1 MNLIRVPLSIFGAFF
16 SAMFAIEFIAVAK
29 NISPQH
35 ATGLAAV
42 AGGLFEAPF
51 SPIFWLL
58 AIVFLSLF
66 LATSKFAGKAPRI
79 LFFWI
84 PTLGISVIG
93 FAVLT
98 LLTYFWLH
106 FRHA

>member
-1 MNLIRVPLSIFGAFF
+1 MNLIRVPLSILGAFF
-16 SAMFAIEFIAVAK
+16 SAIFAIQVLAVAK
-29 NISPQH
+29 LTSAHQ
-35 ATGLAAV
+35 ATGVAAV
-42 AGGLFEAPF
+42 AGGLMEAPF

-84 PTLGISVIG
+84 PTLVVSVIG
-93 FAVLT
+93 FAALMLVMYL
-98 LLTYFWLH
+98 WLH